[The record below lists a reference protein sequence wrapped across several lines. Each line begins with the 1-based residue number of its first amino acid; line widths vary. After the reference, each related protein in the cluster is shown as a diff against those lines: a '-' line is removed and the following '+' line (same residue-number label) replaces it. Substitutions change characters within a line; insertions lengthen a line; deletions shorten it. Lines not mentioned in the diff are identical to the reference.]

1 MRTGQIRDYLAY
13 KEHPKMESAVD
24 RAGDTCE
31 FRYAG
36 NRGIDGNR
44 HQGGANRGI

>member
-1 MRTGQIRDYLAY
+1 MRTGQVRDYLAY

-24 RAGDTCE
+24 RAGDTRE

-36 NRGIDGNR
+36 VRSIDGNG
-44 HQGGANRGI
+44 HQGRTDRGV